1 LKIMVTGGAGF
12 IGLRTV
18 KMLLERGHEVA
29 VMSRSPRLGDAE
41 IEGKVETLSGDIR
54 LFSDVMNAVMHS
66 RPEVI
71 IHVAYALTAAGE
83 AAPHWA
89 IQVNVLGTSN
99 VYEAARLAG
108 VRRVIFGSSI
118 AAYAPHVMYGERLI
132 GEDEPLLKSGSIY
145 GQTKA
150 FNEFMAAKFEAK
162 YGLEIPSVRISAVY
176 GTGREARGVTAW
188 TSQMVAAAIAG
199 RPVKIGLRSDQQ
211 ANFIYVDDVA
221 EQLVRLAL
229 AQKLAHRIYNSGG
242 TTRTTGDFA
251 AIVKKYYPA
260 AEIGFDEHAARW
272 PYPHLIDGR
281 RLEQE
286 IGFKVRDP
294 EDGILDQ
301 INQERAA
308 LEMKPLPRKD

>member
-1 LKIMVTGGAGF
+1 MKIMVTGGAGF
-12 IGLRTV
+12 IGLRAV
-18 KMLLERGHEVA
+18 KKLLERGHEVA
-29 VMSRSPRLGDAE
+29 VMSRSPRPGDAE
-41 IEGKVETLSGDIR
+41 IEGKAETLSGDMR
-54 LFSDVMNAVMHS
+54 LYSDVMNAVMHS

-89 IQVNVLGTSN
+89 ILVNVLGTSN
-99 VYEAARLAG
+99 VYEAARLTG
-108 VRRVIFGSSI
+108 PRRVIFGSSI